1 MKILILVVCLFTV
14 FSLNAE
20 VKNSAFDEF
29 TKNMSIYNPTI
40 QISVRNKNDK
50 DFLQKSTVSLADFS
64 KNLEATPFVILKH
77 PVYADKP
84 VKYDGFYFNDV
95 VKLINKKLKIKN
107 PKNYI
112 YSIWASDNFSAF
124 VTNEDLTSGKAF
136 LAWHEME
143 FADPK
148 NKTEDLLW
156 TKIDKH
162 GSPGPFYLVWNNPE
176 KTYWQKWP
184 FKIAE
189 ITLIS
194 KDVANKFT
202 KLKPK
207 DDFVLNKGYNLVLKN
222 CTSCH
227 QVAKTGFANMGP
239 DLKDLAKL
247 RDEKDFLKQI
257 RQPSGKMLPFT
268 PDILSNDD
276 VSPIY
281 IYLKQLQ

>member
-1 MKILILVVCLFTV
+1 MKLFLLSLVLLM
-14 FSLNAE
+14 SLSAIAKEKKSDNDAFF
-20 VKNSAFDEF
+20 KNLSE
-29 TKNMSIYNPTI
+29 YNPSI
-40 QISVRNKNDK
+40 QISVREKNDK
-50 DFLQKSTVSLADFS
+50 DFLKKSTVSLSDFN
-64 KNLEATPFVILKH
+64 KNLTATPFVVMKH

-95 VKLINKKLKIKN
+95 AKLINKKLKIKN

-124 VTNEDLTSGKAF
+124 VTNEDLASGKAF

-156 TKIDKH
+156 TKIEKH
-162 GSPGPFYLVWNNPE
+162 GSPGPFYLVWDNPE

-227 QVAKTGFANMGP
+227 QVAKTGFAQMGP
-239 DLKDLAKL
+239 DLKDLANLKE
-247 RDEKDFLKQI
+247 EKDFLKQI
-257 RQPSGKMLPFT
+257 RQPMGKMLPFT
-268 PDILSNDD
+268 SDVLSDDD
-276 VSPIY
+276 VGAIY
-281 IYLKQLQ
+281 TYLKQVK